1 MGTVKRYLK
10 CLRRVGVVLGRTR
23 THVRVAQCIMLRVAS
38 VCWNTAYIFLHSA
51 DWARYIQSPGFQHLL
66 VTHVRKMPC
75 KLIVC
80 LLFLVLYSEHHHC
93 AMCIS
98 RTSIPVYAP
107 MPLAIFDSLFLL
119 SGACQWSFEG
129 VCVPVCAH
137 TFFKFSSRQL

>member
-23 THVRVAQCIMLRVAS
+23 THVRVAQCIMVRVAS

-80 LLFLVLYSEHHHC
+80 LLFLVLYSEPPSSLCNVH
-93 AMCIS
+93 IS
-98 RTSIPVYAP
+98 HVHS
-107 MPLAIFDSLFLL
+107 S
-119 SGACQWSFEG
+119 
-129 VCVPVCAH
+129 VCADAFGYIRLFISLIRCLSMVIRGRLCSCLCTH
-137 TFFKFSSRQL
+137 ILQV